1 MYILSIWINTHMS
14 MFQPSVLTVIIKG
27 FMAKCDK
34 SGFWVKTTS
43 VFHPQNI
50 NENLYVIL
58 GYLRNAPSK

>member
-1 MYILSIWINTHMS
+1 MS
-14 MFQPSVLTVIIKG
+14 NATIQETRMPFHSRNIAVIIKG

-50 NENLYVIL
+50 NENMYVIL